1 MIYEVSGPKNF
12 TVFDNVSDLLE
23 TNLTIWF
30 LDNPFYYGLET
41 DPRKDVRDMYASEH
55 TTFFQLS
62 EWSKVIDSNQATLFE
77 TNTHIIEMTGK
88 ILSGEAPTR
97 RQLELDV
104 ALLSG
109 GHYLRL
115 NDVLSE
121 TTNTYLSRLMA
132 SGIVNKIYGKYQLS
146 DGT

>member
-1 MIYEVSGPKNF
+1 MTISL
-12 TVFDNVSDLLE
+12 DLLE

-41 DPRKDVRDMYASEH
+41 DPRKDVRNMYVSKH

-77 TNTHIIEMTGK
+77 TNTHSIEMTGK
-88 ILSGEAPTR
+88 ILSGEPPTR
-97 RQLELDV
+97 RELDLDV
-104 ALLSG
+104 ALMSA
-109 GHYLRL
+109 GHFLRV

-121 TTNTYLSRLMA
+121 TTNTYLARLMA

-146 DGT
+146 DGI